1 MKLSTLG
8 MIASLCIALAGQ
20 TFAQTA
26 PDADA
31 YRKAGAA
38 YFKAGQFRESVQAYQ
53 QVIRLKPNDT
63 AAYDQLGEAFTR
75 LGMNKE
81 AAAAFEKE
89 ADILLSGNGAP
100 TAAPTPPLTQSA
112 QNRAPQTKSQP
123 PAGQHR
129 VGERVDYV
137 DNGVWFKAIIIM
149 VRDDSAEHLDG
160 KIYAPYRVHPLGYTL
175 VADSWVCCLDFTD
188 RRSQLNPAGSR
199 QTEPVPGIEANDEVL
214 KAMRGDPTSTV
225 VPSPTYGYVQRSL
238 PEESR
243 TAPAASRTTAPAS
256 RSGPPAK
263 QYHCVFFLGD
273 HLEDSSPLTI
283 TGNGTYSGGTYTFN
297 SASSTLTFHGGDL
310 DGQRATYD
318 SKGLHILGPSGRP
331 VIDCD

>member
-8 MIASLCIALAGQ
+8 IIASLCIALAGQ

-75 LGMNKE
+75 LGMTKE

-112 QNRAPQTKSQP
+112 QNKAPQTKSQP

-225 VPSPTYGYVQRSL
+225 VSHIWLCATVSPRREPHCPGSQPHYGTSQ
-238 PEESR
+238 P
-243 TAPAASRTTAPAS
+243 
-256 RSGPPAK
+256 
-263 QYHCVFFLGD
+263 
-273 HLEDSSPLTI
+273 
-283 TGNGTYSGGTYTFN
+283 
-297 SASSTLTFHGGDL
+297 
-310 DGQRATYD
+310 QRATSQTIPLRVFSRGSPRGLFPINYHRQRNLLGWHIHLQLSIVD
-318 SKGLHILGPSGRP
+318 SDFPRR
-331 VIDCD
+331 